1 MSTTEITKAE
11 AKPEGIRAMLSSD
24 LYKKQFAMAL
34 PRHLS
39 PDRFVRICLT
49 AITRNPKLLDCTPAS
64 FMRCVMDLSAM
75 GLEPDGRKAH
85 LIPYRDNRNNVTE
98 CTLIVDYKGKV
109 EMVRRDE
116 SVVDVQ
122 CLTICEHDECEWVN
136 GSIIHKINPKIDR
149 GEVVST
155 YTRIEWKNGSVS
167 VGEPFSK
174 RDAENARRSSK
185 SANNG
190 PWVNNYVEMWKKS
203 NVHRDSKMWPLSS
216 EIQEAMSHEDSHF
229 QADMKAVTGRIIVDD
244 APRIETPAPQAFDDL
259 PSSTTPE
266 PITGPAPAN
275 DDAER
280 KTLIAEIKATLAD
293 ENSTITKFAP
303 LCRSAGL
310 LADGMSMLDAPIDL
324 LRAIHDNRL
333 AILTAT
339 YSPA

>member
-1 MSTTEITKAE
+1 MSTTEIAKTE
-11 AKPEGIRAMLSSD
+11 SKPEGIRAMLTSEA
-24 LYKKQFAMAL
+24 YKKQFAMAL
-34 PRHLS
+34 PRHLP

-64 FMRCVMDLSAM
+64 FMRCAMDLSAM

-136 GSIIHKINPKIDR
+136 GSMIHKINPKIDR

-174 RDAENARRSSK
+174 RDAEQAKRSSK
-185 SANNG
+185 SSNNG

-216 EIQEAMSHEDSHF
+216 EVQEAMSREDSHF
-229 QADMKAVTGRIIVDD
+229 QADMKAVTGRVVVDN
-244 APRIETPAPQAFDDL
+244 PMLTPPVPQAFDDL
-259 PSSTTPE
+259 PASPAPE
-266 PITGPAPAN
+266 PMPTN

-280 KTLIAEIKATLAD
+280 KTLISEIKATLAD
-293 ENSTITKFAP
+293 NDSTIAKFAP
-303 LCRSAGL
+303 LCRKAGL
-310 LADGMSMLDAPIDL
+310 LADGVSLPDAPIDL
-324 LRAIHDNRL
+324 LRAIHDNHL